1 MRDNL
6 NQDFRNI
13 RMGKT
18 KESERKNQCAKKEN
32 ALIMTKDNFLAF
44 IVKVIINVTAM
55 LAQYMK
61 FQLEHVKK
69 FKNVEQQQ

>member
-6 NQDFRNI
+6 NQDSRNI
-13 RMGKT
+13 RMGKS

-32 ALIMTKDNFLAF
+32 ALIMTKENFLAF
-44 IVKVIINVTAM
+44 IVKVINVTAM

-69 FKNVEQQQ
+69 CKNVEQQQ